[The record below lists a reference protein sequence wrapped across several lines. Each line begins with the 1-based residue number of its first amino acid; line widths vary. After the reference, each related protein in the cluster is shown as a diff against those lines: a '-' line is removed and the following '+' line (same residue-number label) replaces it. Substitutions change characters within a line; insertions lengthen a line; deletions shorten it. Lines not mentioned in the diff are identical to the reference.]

1 MESNEETTFNESS
14 QDSLINSN
22 KSKKPLISFAKI
34 NKYFIIPFIA
44 PVFCML
50 ANYFLQK
57 IRDTKVIKHEEFF
70 TPLYT
75 TLSYIGAGCFYFI
88 SKFRQKVEEQKEKII
103 YKETNTNSIQYIYNE
118 GIKINVLKVLI
129 FIIVIAFLICLFELL
144 SVYNSLH
151 NFNIF
156 EERLYFYLFIPLF
169 SKFILKDNLFKHHY
183 FALLIALSGIILL
196 IIPICLKIK
205 VNDALPNVYNLIG
218 AVGYSLFLVLIKHV
232 IHAYYISPFK
242 LGFIFGVIAFLFI
255 FFGYFIYTLIKYH
268 DFTYFKE
275 SFDFSNYENKFVLS
289 LYFIATFIFA
299 LALQFST
306 LLVIFYFSPILL
318 MVTDIISPF
327 LAWVVIMIEKPEAR
341 ELPKAILDPIG
352 YIIILFASLIY
363 NEIIIFN
370 FCNLNKNTTKFIE
383 ERIDEESKDLRK
395 TANDLKLGTFDR
407 SDEDNNSNEED
418 KNSHSS

>member
-1 MESNEETTFNESS
+1 M
-14 QDSLINSN
+14 
-22 KSKKPLISFAKI
+22 
-34 NKYFIIPFIA
+34 
-44 PVFCML
+44 
-50 ANYFLQK
+50 
-57 IRDTKVIKHEEFF
+57 
-70 TPLYT
+70 
-75 TLSYIGAGCFYFI
+75 
-88 SKFRQKVEEQKEKII
+88 
-103 YKETNTNSIQYIYNE
+103 
-118 GIKINVLKVLI
+118 
-129 FIIVIAFLICLFELL
+129 
-144 SVYNSLH
+144 
-151 NFNIF
+151 
-156 EERLYFYLFIPLF
+156 
-169 SKFILKDNLFKHHY
+169 
-183 FALLIALSGIILL
+183 
-196 IIPICLKIK
+196 
-205 VNDALPNVYNLIG
+205 
-218 AVGYSLFLVLIKHV
+218 
-232 IHAYYISPFK
+232 
-242 LGFIFGVIAFLFI
+242 
-255 FFGYFIYTLIKYH
+255 IKYH